1 MTKRATIDVDGIPIS
16 YLTAGQRGPLVL
28 LLHGTYWSRV
38 WQPVMDDIAATG
50 LHPVAVDFPGF
61 GRSGGELTSVE
72 ASIPQL
78 AAWVARFLDAMGNRG
93 PVMIAGHDIGGGVT
107 QHLLING
114 AVEVSRLALVNAVT
128 YNSWPVPGVARFR
141 DPAVTATTSTEDVL
155 AARRQSVVKA
165 LARPASEAEI
175 AEYLE
180 PWTDPRVA
188 RSWLALA
195 GAADNRYTLELLPG
209 LRKSMTPKLLIW
221 GENDSF
227 QTVDYAERFAA
238 EIPATRLVRIRSAGH
253 IPMENNSRAV
263 ANAMAEFFADEHDII
278 EQAGG

>member
-1 MTKRATIDVDGIPIS
+1 VTQRATIDVDGIPIS
-16 YLTAGQRGPLVL
+16 YLTAGPRGPLVL

-38 WQPVMDDIAATG
+38 WQPVMDDIAAAG

-61 GRSGGELTSVE
+61 GRSGGELTSAE

-78 AAWVARFLDAMGNRG
+78 SAWVVRFLEAMGNRA
-93 PVMIAGHDIGGGVT
+93 PVMVAGHDIGGGVA
-107 QHLLING
+107 QHLLINR

-128 YNSWPVPGVARFR
+128 YDSWPVPGVARFR
-141 DPAVTATTSTEDVL
+141 DPAVRAATSTEDVL
-155 AARRQSVVKA
+155 AARGQSVMKA

-180 PWTDPRVA
+180 PWTDARVA
-188 RSWLALA
+188 RSWLTLA
-195 GAADNRYTLELLPG
+195 SAADNRYTLELLPA
-209 LRKSMTPKLLIW
+209 LRQSLTPKLLIW
-221 GENDSF
+221 GEDDGF

-253 IPMENNSRAV
+253 IPMENNASAV
-263 ANAMAEFFADEHDII
+263 ASAMAEFFADTHDIV
-278 EQAGG
+278 EQSGG